1 MPRSTRDSEEEVD
14 PKPGRKTRLTDVVS
28 VDSPLRR
35 SSRIKSVKQNESS
48 PESLSSDTSNV
59 SNTQTKVT
67 RRRTGIMD
75 NITTTEKQR
84 SLRSRMNSGS
94 LDVSE
99 VTENGTNTMTPTKR
113 DRNSITGDVLNKTN
127 NRRSTQFT
135 RAGSESK
142 TSPIRVTRNTRSTS
156 MEPESVAVNKH
167 MDKNESE
174 CVHTSSR
181 MRRRTLIVPSEAT
194 VVEEKEENM
203 KVLVVTLDRTLP
215 NVSEV
220 KEMDLNDPLKSAQ
233 KHDPMSSAEDNL
245 NSSCQS
251 LNEKSIENSSVK
263 ELSNNIAEKLK
274 EEESANDSSTL
285 KNKPTKKSESNEQKS
300 ESIQETCN
308 KDQGSEPVEET
319 PTELEEVPKKEEL
332 KEEESANDSSTL
344 KSKPTEKSGSDEQNS
359 ESIQETCNKNQRS
372 EVVEGNDTDL
382 TAPNSLQDIPAT
394 EWKEKNV
401 ANDSVLEIRN
411 TEDMK
416 IQKKD
421 AFDYTSKLAVE
432 VHSLSEPILNV
443 SSDKNVPLKI
453 SSDLSS
459 CESFE
464 LVQCMDD
471 VMTTDDE
478 KLTETSLTL
487 NKETTKVHNEESNEI
502 VNDSTISNVEKAINA
517 NTESGKDNIKSNTS
531 MNDQDGVKEE
541 VHKPDTLGNVQ
552 NDYGMSCTNTCSSP
566 NLTNTVP
573 LTSPDKSSTASAEC
587 SPILKN
593 KETSE
598 LKSINKTNT
607 SFPNTNSGKSSNA
620 DQDSVT
626 DVVKSSPPVTVK
638 EPAVTPT
645 AHDEK
650 VPKKGLKEE
659 ESTNDLSTLKK
670 KLTEKSGSD
679 EQKSESIQETCNKN
693 QESEAVESNDSD
705 IIATNLFQDI
715 PDVEWKENNSGKST
729 NTDGDSVTDV
739 VKSSAPFTVTESPT
753 ELDEEVTKKEELKE
767 KEFANDSSTLKNKP
781 TEKSGSDEQKSES
794 IQETCNK
801 NKGSEA
807 VESNDSDTTA
817 TDLFQDIPAA
827 EWNEKNT
834 DVDKNSIHLVSTEQ
848 FENEMETECDLVL
861 IDKEAWLAAENMK
874 AAREKEASDYDSDDT
889 VVLKIRLDSVIAQ
902 KNEKTKMN
910 RSVDKMNDSKDAI
923 SNENDIDNET
933 TNTKDFK
940 DEIENENQDTSI
952 TEQRT
957 EHSASSRKLLERKS
971 LNKSHKITEAE
982 ENLSE
987 SITKKQKSPNKSTS
1001 KADVSRK
1008 SLNKSI
1014 QKEMENESTSARKS
1028 KEQRSLN
1035 ISSKEQR
1042 SCTEESDTEAKDS
1055 SISVKKSNGKKKFS
1069 RKRST
1074 IRTIESNS
1082 DDNKSESGDSANT
1095 ELPKFMLHEASN
1107 TGSNESDKS
1116 MDSDIEK
1123 EYNLGGKDTSKFSDD
1138 DVREDECRASE
1149 TESSDPEDN
1158 GSDLEDFIVDDV
1170 EEDEESE
1177 EGDTANEE
1185 SEEGEKANEKIKI
1198 EELHTDENTQENQ
1211 EKEIKEQNEAMQVQ
1225 EPDVIEDKI
1234 KEGMTEEELQNE
1246 NEQEN
1251 IEDVDK
1257 LIDTSS
1263 KRKSKLEISDRLSTS
1278 QINRKKKLKKV
1289 DTSQS
1294 EKSKKENS
1302 LSDLLLKQKVLSVAD
1317 NILEVDSQKK
1327 YKKRK
1332 QTAEKMNT
1340 TILIEDSFLEDV
1352 DSQIVSKDKK
1362 NVVSTIDADKNKKV
1376 EKVFL
1381 NEKKKK
1387 ITHTDINK
1395 DVEEEVLHEEITN
1408 TKTKI
1413 TKKPKKIKKKQE
1425 KEITENVLDICS
1437 GNQVSGKRKKK
1448 ISEPLL
1454 NEEITST
1461 RTSKKTPKLSKDI
1474 VLQDDET
1481 AVEQMPKKKKKGLD
1495 KKLAKKQNVSS
1506 SDTSQNKNISAEKL
1520 SKKQHKLVAKDAN
1533 SEVKSVKKSNKLQQS
1548 VSDSN
1553 EELTIVKFSEA
1564 REEASKTVKRIT
1576 DGIKVS
1582 KEKKKKK
1589 QKERMQEVEL
1599 ENEKPK
1605 SKKQKINDNKT
1616 ASTKGIKRLSDEF
1629 LENLSDVPSKPLKKK
1644 KLSKIKNQ
1652 ISPSR
1657 SMFDSKANKVEN
1669 VYVEEDF
1676 DTVSSYGGTT
1686 QFAVENIQK
1695 MKKKKKI
1702 PGVVSFKQKMIA
1714 RNSRQP
1720 VSAYLMYLE
1729 KQKVA
1734 GKDTFCNKPY

>member
-75 NITTTEKQR
+75 NTTTTEKQR

-113 DRNSITGDVLNKTN
+113 NRNSITGDVLNKTN

-156 MEPESVAVNKH
+156 MEPESVAVNKY

-181 MRRRTLIVPSEAT
+181 MRRRTLVVPSEAT

-203 KVLVVTLDRTLP
+203 KVVVVKLDRTLP

-263 ELSNNIAEKLK
+263 ELPNNIAEKLK

-285 KNKPTKKSESNEQKS
+285 KNKPTKESESNEQKS

-319 PTELEEVPKKEEL
+319 PTELKEVPIKEE
-332 KEEESANDSSTL
+332 
-344 KSKPTEKSGSDEQNS
+344 
-359 ESIQETCNKNQRS
+359 
-372 EVVEGNDTDL
+372 
-382 TAPNSLQDIPAT
+382 
-394 EWKEKNV
+394 
-401 ANDSVLEIRN
+401 
-411 TEDMK
+411 
-416 IQKKD
+416 
-421 AFDYTSKLAVE
+421 
-432 VHSLSEPILNV
+432 
-443 SSDKNVPLKI
+443 
-453 SSDLSS
+453 
-459 CESFE
+459 
-464 LVQCMDD
+464 
-471 VMTTDDE
+471 
-478 KLTETSLTL
+478 
-487 NKETTKVHNEESNEI
+487 
-502 VNDSTISNVEKAINA
+502 
-517 NTESGKDNIKSNTS
+517 
-531 MNDQDGVKEE
+531 
-541 VHKPDTLGNVQ
+541 
-552 NDYGMSCTNTCSSP
+552 
-566 NLTNTVP
+566 
-573 LTSPDKSSTASAEC
+573 
-587 SPILKN
+587 
-593 KETSE
+593 
-598 LKSINKTNT
+598 
-607 SFPNTNSGKSSNA
+607 
-620 DQDSVT
+620 
-626 DVVKSSPPVTVK
+626 
-638 EPAVTPT
+638 
-645 AHDEK
+645 
-650 VPKKGLKEE
+650 LKEE

-705 IIATNLFQDI
+705 KIATNLFQDI
-715 PDVEWKENNSGKST
+715 PDVEWKEKNSAKST

-739 VKSSAPFTVTESPT
+739 VKSSAPFTVTETPT

-848 FENEMETECDLVL
+848 LENEMEAECDLVL
-861 IDKEAWLAAENMK
+861 IDKEASENMK
-874 AAREKEASDYDSDDT
+874 AAREKEASDYDSDES
-889 VVLKIRLDSVIAQ
+889 VVLKLRLDSVIAQ

-910 RSVDKMNDSKDAI
+910 KSVDKMNDSKDAT

-933 TNTKDFK
+933 TNTKDL
-940 DEIENENQDTSI
+940 DEIENKNQDTSI

-957 EHSASSRKLLERKS
+957 EHSASSRKLRERKRS
-971 LNKSHKITEAE
+971 NESHKITEAE

-987 SITKKQKSPNKSTS
+987 SITKKQKPLNKSTS

-1014 QKEMENESTSARKS
+1014 QKEMESESTSAKKS
-1028 KEQRSLN
+1028 KEKQSLN
-1035 ISSKEQR
+1035 ISSKKQR
-1042 SCTEESDTEAKDS
+1042 SCIEESDTEAKDS
-1055 SISVKKSNGKKKFS
+1055 SISEKKSNAKKKFS

-1074 IRTIESNS
+1074 IRTIQSNS
-1082 DDNKSESGDSANT
+1082 DDNNSESGDSANI
-1095 ELPKFMLHEASN
+1095 ELPKFMLDEASN

-1138 DVREDECRASE
+1138 DVRGDECRASE

-1177 EGDTANEE
+1177 E
-1185 SEEGEKANEKIKI
+1185 EGEKANEKIEI
-1198 EELHTDENTQENQ
+1198 EELHTDENTRENQ
-1211 EKEIKEQNEAMQVQ
+1211 EKEIKEQDEAMQVQ

-1234 KEGMTEEELQNE
+1234 KEGITEEELQNE

-1257 LIDTSS
+1257 LINTSS
-1263 KRKSKLEISDRLSTS
+1263 KQKSKLEISDRLSRS
-1278 QINRKKKLKKV
+1278 QTNRKKKLKKV

-1294 EKSKKENS
+1294 EKSEKENN
-1302 LSDLLLKQKVLSVAD
+1302 LSDLSLKQKVLSVAD
-1317 NILEVDSQKK
+1317 NILEVDRQKK
-1327 YKKRK
+1327 RKKRK
-1332 QTAEKMNT
+1332 QSAEKNNT
-1340 TILIEDSFLEDV
+1340 TILIEDSFLEDI
-1352 DSQIVSKDKK
+1352 DSQIVSKDK

-1381 NEKKKK
+1381 NEKKKRQK

-1395 DVEEEVLHEEITN
+1395 DVEEEVLHEEITD

-1425 KEITENVLDICS
+1425 KEITENVPDICS
-1437 GNQVSGKRKKK
+1437 GNQVLGKKKKK

-1454 NEEITST
+1454 NEEITTT
-1461 RTSKKTPKLSKDI
+1461 RISKKTPKLSKDI

-1481 AVEQMPKKKKKGLD
+1481 AVEQLPKKKKKLLSKDASSQEKVLAKTLD
-1495 KKLAKKQNVSS
+1495 KKQNLSS
-1506 SDTSQNKNISAEKL
+1506 NDTSQNKNISAEKL
-1520 SKKQHKLVAKDAN
+1520 SKKQNKLVEKVAN
-1533 SEVKSVKKSNKLQQS
+1533 SEVKPVKKSIKLQQS

-1553 EELTIVKFSEA
+1553 EGPTIVKFSEV
-1564 REEASKTVKRIT
+1564 REEALKAVKRIT
-1576 DGIKVS
+1576 DGIKVT
-1582 KEKKKKK
+1582 KEKKNKK

-1605 SKKQKINDNKT
+1605 SKKQKIIDNKT
-1616 ASTKGIKRLSDEF
+1616 TSTKGIKRLSDEF

-1644 KLSKIKNQ
+1644 KLSEIKNQ
-1652 ISPSR
+1652 TLPSR
-1657 SMFDSKANKVEN
+1657 SMFDSRANKVEN

-1729 KQKVA
+1729 KQKIA

>member
-75 NITTTEKQR
+75 NTTTTEKQR

-113 DRNSITGDVLNKTN
+113 NRNSITGDVLNKTN

-156 MEPESVAVNKH
+156 MEPESVAVNKY

-181 MRRRTLIVPSEAT
+181 MRRRTLVVPSEAT

-203 KVLVVTLDRTLP
+203 KVVVVKLDRTLP

-251 LNEKSIENSSVK
+251 LNEKSIENSS
-263 ELSNNIAEKLK
+263 
-274 EEESANDSSTL
+274 
-285 KNKPTKKSESNEQKS
+285 
-300 ESIQETCN
+300 
-308 KDQGSEPVEET
+308 ET
-319 PTELEEVPKKEEL
+319 PTELKEVPI

-344 KSKPTEKSGSDEQNS
+344 KSKPTEKSGSDEQNF

-372 EVVEGNDTDL
+372 EVIEGNDSDI
-382 TAPNSLQDIPAT
+382 TATNSLQDIPAT

-401 ANDSVLEIRN
+401 ANDSVFEIRN

-421 AFDYTSKLAVE
+421 AFDYTSELAVE
-432 VHSLSEPILNV
+432 IHSLSEPMLNA

-459 CESFE
+459 CESIE

-502 VNDSTISNVEKAINA
+502 VNDSTISNIEKTISA
-517 NTESGKDNIKSNTS
+517 NEESGKDNIKSNTS
-531 MNDQDGVKEE
+531 MNDKDDIKKE

-566 NLTNTVP
+566 NSTNTVP
-573 LTSPDKSSTASAEC
+573 LTSPDKSSTANPEC

-626 DVVKSSPPVTVK
+626 DVVKSSPPVTVT

-645 AHDEK
+645 EHDEK

-705 IIATNLFQDI
+705 KIATNLFQDI
-715 PDVEWKENNSGKST
+715 PDVEWKEKNSAKST

-739 VKSSAPFTVTESPT
+739 VKSSAPFTVTETPT

-848 FENEMETECDLVL
+848 LENEMEAECDLVL
-861 IDKEAWLAAENMK
+861 IDKEASENMK
-874 AAREKEASDYDSDDT
+874 AAREKEASDYDSDES
-889 VVLKIRLDSVIAQ
+889 VVLKLRLDSVIAQ

-910 RSVDKMNDSKDAI
+910 KSVDKMNDSKDAT

-933 TNTKDFK
+933 TNTKDL
-940 DEIENENQDTSI
+940 DEIENKNQDTSI

-957 EHSASSRKLLERKS
+957 EHSASSRKLRERKRS
-971 LNKSHKITEAE
+971 NESHKITEAE

-987 SITKKQKSPNKSTS
+987 SITKKQKPLNKSTS

-1014 QKEMENESTSARKS
+1014 QKEMESESTSAKKS
-1028 KEQRSLN
+1028 KEKQSLN
-1035 ISSKEQR
+1035 ISSKKQR
-1042 SCTEESDTEAKDS
+1042 SCIEESDTEAKDS
-1055 SISVKKSNGKKKFS
+1055 SISEKKSNAKKKFS

-1074 IRTIESNS
+1074 IRTIQSNS
-1082 DDNKSESGDSANT
+1082 DDNNSESGDSANI
-1095 ELPKFMLHEASN
+1095 ELPKFMLDEASN

-1138 DVREDECRASE
+1138 DVRGDECRASE

-1177 EGDTANEE
+1177 E
-1185 SEEGEKANEKIKI
+1185 EGEKANEKIEI
-1198 EELHTDENTQENQ
+1198 EELHTDENTRENQ
-1211 EKEIKEQNEAMQVQ
+1211 EKEIKEQDEAMQVQ

-1234 KEGMTEEELQNE
+1234 KEGITEEELQNE

-1257 LIDTSS
+1257 LINTSS
-1263 KRKSKLEISDRLSTS
+1263 KQKSKLEISDRLSRS
-1278 QINRKKKLKKV
+1278 QTNRKKKLKKV

-1294 EKSKKENS
+1294 EKSEKENN
-1302 LSDLLLKQKVLSVAD
+1302 LSDLSLKQKVLSVAD
-1317 NILEVDSQKK
+1317 NILEVDRQKK
-1327 YKKRK
+1327 RKKRK
-1332 QTAEKMNT
+1332 QSAEKNNT
-1340 TILIEDSFLEDV
+1340 TILIEDSFLEDI
-1352 DSQIVSKDKK
+1352 DSQIVSKDK

-1381 NEKKKK
+1381 NEKKKRQK

-1395 DVEEEVLHEEITN
+1395 DVEEEVLHEEITD

-1425 KEITENVLDICS
+1425 KEITENVPDICS
-1437 GNQVSGKRKKK
+1437 GNQVLGKKKKK

-1454 NEEITST
+1454 NEEITTT
-1461 RTSKKTPKLSKDI
+1461 RISKKTPKLSKDI

-1481 AVEQMPKKKKKGLD
+1481 AVEQLPKKKKKLLSKDASSQEKVLAKTLD
-1495 KKLAKKQNVSS
+1495 KKQNLSS
-1506 SDTSQNKNISAEKL
+1506 NDTSQNKNISAEKL
-1520 SKKQHKLVAKDAN
+1520 SKKQNKLVEKVAN
-1533 SEVKSVKKSNKLQQS
+1533 SEVKPVKKSIKLQQS

-1553 EELTIVKFSEA
+1553 EGPTIVKFSEV
-1564 REEASKTVKRIT
+1564 REEALKAVKRIT
-1576 DGIKVS
+1576 DGIKVT
-1582 KEKKKKK
+1582 KEKKNKK

-1605 SKKQKINDNKT
+1605 SKKQKIIDNKT
-1616 ASTKGIKRLSDEF
+1616 TSTKGIKRLSDEF

-1644 KLSKIKNQ
+1644 KLSEIKNQ
-1652 ISPSR
+1652 TLPSR
-1657 SMFDSKANKVEN
+1657 SMFDSRANKVEN

-1729 KQKVA
+1729 KQKIA